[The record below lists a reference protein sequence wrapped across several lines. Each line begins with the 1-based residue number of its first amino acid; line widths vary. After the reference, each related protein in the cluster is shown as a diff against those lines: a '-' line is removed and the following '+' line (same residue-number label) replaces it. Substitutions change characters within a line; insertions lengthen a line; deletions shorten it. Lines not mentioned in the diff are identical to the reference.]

1 MNRYISDVWEFF
13 NWSMICCFALLD
25 PHGSRGALPSSPL
38 SSSSEGLVGSLFPT
52 WARLVAVAVAVA
64 IAVAVTVLWRG
75 VNLEV
80 SDYVLPSRELT
91 MTLFWLGRFIEDV
104 LAALRG
110 VDSR

>member
-25 PHGSRGALPSSPL
+25 PHGSGGAFLPSPL
-38 SSSSEGLVGSLFPT
+38 LLSEGSFGILFPT
-52 WARLVAVAVAVA
+52 WAILVAIAISLVVAVA
-64 IAVAVTVLWRG
+64 VLWRG

-104 LAALRG
+104 LAALWG